1 MARIKSNNSSESF
14 KTKSIVVYT
23 LVFLVLI
30 FFMTVLQTTCLSL
43 FGSTPALTFS
53 VVCAIGFIFGRKAGA
68 ISGIYAGA
76 LMCILG
82 GAGASLAPLLYTFCG
97 YLCGAMVGWFLSKN
111 LPSFII
117 YSAIAG
123 ILLEISTVIYYGLFS
138 ESFSLGQI
146 ITKVLIPEYFA
157 FLVCAIPT
165 YALTLGIYTL
175 FKGKDKRKRR
185 NFN

>member
-1 MARIKSNNSSESF
+1 MARIKDSNSNEIF
-14 KTKSIVVYT
+14 NVKSIVAYT
-23 LVFLVLI
+23 LVFSVLI

-53 VVCAIGFIFGRKAGA
+53 IVCAIGFIFGRKAGS
-68 ISGIYAGA
+68 ISGVYAGT
-76 LMCILG
+76 LMGILG
-82 GAGASLAPLLYTFCG
+82 GIGSSLAPLLYTFCG

-111 LPSFII
+111 LPSFMI
-117 YSAIAG
+117 YSVIAG
-123 ILLEISTVIYYGLFS
+123 FLLEISTVIYYGLFS

-146 ITKVLIPEYFA
+146 VTKVLIPEYFA
-157 FLVCAIPT
+157 FLVCAIPA
-165 YALTLGIYTL
+165 YALTFGIYTL